1 MKTIIQESDKL
12 SVFYENSVSLQVGQ
26 QPLLISVTES
36 SKPKT
41 LWVLRGITFVDVTN
55 EPVIPNFVITDE
67 EFFELSEMLE
77 HKEFDE
83 NGSEI
88 TVPRTLPFD
97 LGEMAAMVIAMR
109 QWKAAQSESL
119 ETYRNEI

>member
-1 MKTIIQESDKL
+1 MIKIIQESDKL
-12 SVFYENSVSLQVGQ
+12 SVFYENSVSLQLGQ
-26 QPLLISVTES
+26 RPLLIEVTENGEQ
-36 SKPKT
+36 KT
-41 LWVLRGITFVDVTN
+41 LWVLRGITFVDGNN

-88 TVPRTLPFD
+88 TVLRALPVELD
-97 LGEMAAMVIAMR
+97 EIAAMVNAMR
-109 QWKAAQSESL
+109 EAAAEST
-119 ETYRNEI
+119 EPGNEQEQQL

>member
-1 MKTIIQESDKL
+1 MKQESDKL

-55 EPVIPNFVITDE
+55 EPVIPSFVITNDE
-67 EFFELSEMLE
+67 YFALASMLGHSEFCESE
-77 HKEFDE
+77 DE
-83 NGSEI
+83 VLIE
-88 TVPRTLPFD
+88 RTLPHEID
-97 LGEMAAMVIAMR
+97 DIKALIEQMR
-109 QWKAAQSESL
+109 LAKL
-119 ETYRNEI
+119 